1 MNWKMNHLA
10 GLLHVQTNEMTSS
23 PLACYVVQL
32 VKESTSIAE
41 VMGLTPVSSN
51 IAIV

>member
-1 MNWKMNHLA
+1 MNWKINHLA

-51 IAIV
+51 IATV